1 MGVHTP
7 AATSDE
13 LSSGGRRSTY
23 RPPLAENGSISAII
37 SSVTG
42 PSDTKSTGCC
52 FFAGT
57 LPVVTCRRY
66 ASMQTSVH
74 VHLHVHMLYAKYAW
88 MQARAYAQSSQRA
101 ASAEGTDLSSLTA
114 HVQGNRPHARMRK
127 DADVHTAL
135 HKAPCTCMRKEPH
148 RRPRCAAA
156 TAGLWCRG
164 AHAPLPRCCAPE
176 ARTS

>member
-1 MGVHTP
+1 MP

-42 PSDTKSTGCC
+42 PSDTNSTGCC

-57 LPVVTCRRY
+57 LPVFTCRRY
-66 ASMQTSVH
+66 ASMHTYFCACTPSRAHAVC
-74 VHLHVHMLYAKYAW
+74 KYAW

-114 HVQGNRPHARMRK
+114 HVRGNRPHARMRK

-135 HKAPCTCMRKEPH
+135 RKAPCTFMRKEPH

-164 AHAPLPRCCAPE
+164 AHVPLPRCCAPE